1 MLSSMEPTAAVL
13 ATPPP
18 SIAQPGRIWS
28 IDIFRG
34 LTMVVMIFVNDLA
47 GVKDLPWWTYHM
59 PSKQS
64 GMTYVDVVFP
74 AFLFILGMAIPLALR
89 RRMEQGDSGLRLWS
103 HILMRSLSLVVLGL
117 ILANAEKADPKL
129 TGLPPGVWPT
139 IALMGAILYWAVYP
153 TGGRQSFYRALKYAG
168 LAILIAAL
176 ALFRRTTESGTTA
189 WLDFRYWE
197 ILGLIGR
204 VYLAACILYIPLRKV
219 LWAPVVVFTGLT
231 ALNVASRLGMPP
243 LQRVLPYALWPF
255 DSGELPSIAMAGI
268 VAYQIFFDE
277 RVAATFRRKAL
288 LAGAF
293 AAVLFGGGWAFEFL
307 RISKNAATPSWCLY
321 SSGISVLLFL
331 VLYWMTDVRG
341 WRRWA
346 AFAKPAGSNTLLTYL
361 LPDLFYFTCGAA
373 YYSLTPNRGWLGVV
387 RSVIFTACMLGASY
401 LLTRKRIR
409 MQL

>member
-1 MLSSMEPTAAVL
+1 MLSIMEPTTAVL

-18 SIAQPGRIWS
+18 SISQPGRIWS

-47 GVKDLPWWTYHM
+47 GVKGLPWWTYHM

-89 RRMEQGDSGLRLWS
+89 RRMGQGDSGPRLWS
-103 HILMRSLSLVVLGL
+103 HFLMRSLSLVVLGL
-117 ILANAEKADPKL
+117 ILANAGKGGA
-129 TGLPPGVWPT
+129 WPT
-139 IALMGAILYWAVYP
+139 LALMGAILYWAVYP
-153 TGGRQSFYRALKYAG
+153 SGGRQSLYRVLKYTG
-168 LAILIAAL
+168 LVILIAAL
-176 ALFRRTTESGTTA
+176 ALFRRTTESGATA

-231 ALNVASRLGMPP
+231 ALNVASRLGIPP
-243 LQRVLPYALWPF
+243 LQRVLPYAFWPF

-268 VAYQIFFDE
+268 VTYQIFFDE
-277 RVAATFRRKAL
+277 RVAATFRRKSV

-293 AAVLFGGGWAFEFL
+293 AAVLFAGGWAFTFL
-307 RISKNAATPSWCLY
+307 GISKNAATPSWCLY

-331 VLYWMTDVRG
+331 VLYWLTDVRG

-361 LPDLFYFTCGAA
+361 LPDLFYFTCGGVYAA
-373 YYSLTPNRGWLGVV
+373 LTPGAGWPGVV
-387 RSVIFTACMLGASY
+387 RSAIFTACMLGASY